1 MKIFFSYSDSYYK
14 SYYMGGS
21 SSNLL
26 WKLWSLQLYRF
37 YMIFIWWQS
46 QYIFIQSSIILRNV
60 NKLCC
65 IWNLGLEIKLSSFV
79 LHICLYGVDI
89 NNNTNVYTNNKL
101 MTDIL
106 YSNINRVQ
114 IENTNHVAFRL
125 IVYLNAKSFFSAMN
139 LGSYH
144 KSPVNRY
151 MHPTIGQCKSLF

>member
-1 MKIFFSYSDSYYK
+1 M
-14 SYYMGGS
+14 
-21 SSNLL
+21 
-26 WKLWSLQLYRF
+26 
-37 YMIFIWWQS
+37 
-46 QYIFIQSSIILRNV
+46 
-60 NKLCC
+60 
-65 IWNLGLEIKLSSFV
+65 

-89 NNNTNVYTNNKL
+89 NNYTNVYTYSYTLSIKNKI
-101 MTDIL
+101 MIDIL